1 MCRSCWLLGLI
12 ALISEAM
19 SLIGLELGQQLGV
32 RIEQG
37 SEAFGGIVLIMAGLA
52 FAFGWL

>member
-37 SEAFGGIVLIMAGLA
+37 SEVFGGIVLILAGFA
-52 FAFGWL
+52 YAFGWL